1 VSPIDLDVVPGLDT
15 TAIRITR
22 DRCYIAT
29 VRERPF
35 FKGGKLFRQ
44 AIALI
49 LSWGGAAW
57 KNAGI
62 LYNTCYRISRNLKE
76 FRSGAIRVGDQEP

>member
-1 VSPIDLDVVPGLDT
+1 MSPIDLDVVPGLDT

-22 DRCYIAT
+22 DRCYSAT
-29 VRERPF
+29 VREPF
-35 FKGGKLFRQ
+35 FKGGKLFRH

-49 LSWGGAAW
+49 LSRGDAW

-62 LYNTCYRISRNLKE
+62 LYKTCSRISCNLKE
-76 FRSGAIRVGDQEP
+76 FPPGAIRVGGHEP